1 MQPSHKRLSLELAGT
16 VVCHKSVFYS
26 KYYLYQISNII
37 FMYNVCCRYW
47 QDFLVSLFFVSVFQS
62 HVNILL
68 LLRWGGFFSENRL
81 VLRHFWLLRINNFL
95 GFHLHEYIDF
105 HLTLNFATESI
116 PLTRS
121 SAKQSNGNTNSKVG
135 TTSQANC
142 QKYHMH
148 VCSILI
154 SLKVMVF

>member
-1 MQPSHKRLSLELAGT
+1 MGW
-16 VVCHKSVFYS
+16 F
-26 KYYLYQISNII
+26 
-37 FMYNVCCRYW
+37 
-47 QDFLVSLFFVSVFQS
+47 
-62 HVNILL
+62 
-68 LLRWGGFFSENRL
+68 FFSEYRL

-95 GFHLHEYIDF
+95 GFHLHEYIYF
-105 HLTLNFATESI
+105 QLTLNFATESI

-121 SAKQSNGNTNSKVG
+121 SAKQSNGNTNSEVG